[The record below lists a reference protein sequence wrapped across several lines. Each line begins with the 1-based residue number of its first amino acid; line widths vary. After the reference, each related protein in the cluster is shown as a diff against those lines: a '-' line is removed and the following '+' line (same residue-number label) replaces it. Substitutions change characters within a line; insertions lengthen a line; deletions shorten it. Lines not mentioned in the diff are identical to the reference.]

1 MPGFEIRNW
10 RAHRANANT
19 AFTWSHAQTACSY
32 RSSDRPH
39 RVPAIIEET
48 EPPQARSLCRQSC
61 SNLRAPAH
69 CWRRGGVLC
78 IACSLAHVEP
88 ACADEKIALASLGG
102 EPISIGQGGTDAA
115 SNQTRRVTMPSL
127 PTRTEFRVRR
137 PRSRPPSRP
146 CGPGGS
152 ARGSSLVQTRS

>member
-32 RSSDRPH
+32 RGSDRPR

-78 IACSLAHVEP
+78 VACSLAHVEP
-88 ACADEKIALASLGG
+88 AYADEKIALASLGG

-115 SNQTRRVTMPSL
+115 STRRVIMASL
-127 PTRTEFRVRR
+127 LSCAEFALAVLAVATTPVDAAQAGTRAAVRQCE
-137 PRSRPPSRP
+137 P
-146 CGPGGS
+146 
-152 ARGSSLVQTRS
+152 AVE